1 MNKFIFNFILILKK
15 VTTCKTNLLS
25 IKFGKVNLFQGIKV
39 AISISNFRINLSRP
53 QMDLDS
59 SLLIEEKIK
68 SIIAEIAN
76 QPLEEDLPK
85 DVDLLILGYLDSF
98 GFVQLLMHLE
108 KNFKIEIDEEI
119 QLDPRLR
126 NISGIAEIVA
136 NSQ

>member
-1 MNKFIFNFILILKK
+1 
-15 VTTCKTNLLS
+15 
-25 IKFGKVNLFQGIKV
+25 
-39 AISISNFRINLSRP
+39 
-53 QMDLDS
+53 MDIDNS
-59 SLLIEEKIK
+59 EVIEGKIK
-68 SIIAEIAN
+68 SIIAEIAA
-76 QPLEEDLPK
+76 QPLEEDLPTNA
-85 DVDLLILGYLDSF
+85 DLLIMGYLDSF